1 MVTTPVIF
9 LPGSL
14 CDERVFAD
22 QLREIDQ
29 PCEVADLTLDDSI
42 AAMAIR
48 VLRAAPPR
56 FALVGLSMGGIVA
69 SEIARLASERVLA
82 MALLDTNLGVADD
95 LQLRTRRRWASDVR
109 SGRFAQVVEEL
120 VPALTISPEAHGPLI
135 VEMATAVGPAGFL
148 RQNEALLHR
157 RDQLSIVSRFQG
169 PILIA
174 CGSHDRLCSPRV
186 HADLAGRFAHARLL
200 VVEQAGH
207 LSSIDQPVAL
217 TRGLTDWLDDLN
229 RNQTKRRRIHES
241 ANA

>member
-69 SEIARLASERVLA
+69 SEIARVAPERVLA
-82 MALLDTNLGVADD
+82 M
-95 LQLRTRRRWASDVR
+95 QLRTRRHWASDVR

-157 RDQLSIVSRFQG
+157 RDQQSIASRFQG
-169 PILIA
+169 PTLIA
-174 CGSHDRLCSPRV
+174 CGSHDRLCSPRA
-186 HADLAGRFAHARLL
+186 HADLAARFAHARLL

-207 LSSIDQPVAL
+207 LSSIDQPEAL
-217 TRGLTDWLDDLN
+217 TSGLTDWLDDLN
-229 RNQTKRRRIHES
+229 KNQTKRRTTHES

>member
-148 RQNEALLHR
+148 RQNEALIHR
-157 RDQLSIVSRFQG
+157 RDQLSVISRFQG

-186 HADLAGRFAHARLL
+186 HADLAARFAHARLL

-217 TRGLTDWLDDLN
+217 TSGLTDWLDDLN
-229 RNQTKRRRIHES
+229 RNQTKRRTTHES

>member
-157 RDQLSIVSRFQG
+157 RDQLSSVSRFQG

-186 HADLAGRFAHARLL
+186 HADLAARFAHARLL

-229 RNQTKRRRIHES
+229 RNQTKRRRTHES

>member
-157 RDQLSIVSRFQG
+157 RDQLSSVSRFQG

-174 CGSHDRLCSPRV
+174 CGSDDRLCSPRV
-186 HADLAGRFAHARLL
+186 HADLAARFAHARLL

-229 RNQTKRRRIHES
+229 RNQTKRRTTHE
-241 ANA
+241 

>member
-174 CGSHDRLCSPRV
+174 CGSDDRLCSPRV

-207 LSSIDQPVAL
+207 LSSIDQPEAL
-217 TRGLTDWLDDLN
+217 TSGLTDWLDDLN
-229 RNQTKRRRIHES
+229 RNQTKRRTTHES

>member
-69 SEIARLASERVLA
+69 SEIARVAPERVLA

-169 PILIA
+169 PTLIA
-174 CGSHDRLCSPRV
+174 CGSDDRLCSPRV
-186 HADLAGRFAHARLL
+186 HADLAARFAHARLL

-217 TRGLTDWLDDLN
+217 TSGLTDWLDDLN
-229 RNQTKRRRIHES
+229 RNQTKRRTTHES

>member
-48 VLRAAPPR
+48 VLLAAPPR

-69 SEIARLASERVLA
+69 SEIARVAPERVLA
-82 MALLDTNLGVADD
+82 MALLDTNLGVADE

-157 RDQLSIVSRFQG
+157 RDQQSIVSRFQG
-169 PILIA
+169 PTLIA

-186 HADLAGRFAHARLL
+186 HADLAACFAHARLL

-207 LSSIDQPVAL
+207 LSSIDQPEAL
-217 TRGLTDWLDDLN
+217 TSGLTDWLDDLN
-229 RNQTKRRRIHES
+229 RNQTQRRTTHES

>member
-148 RQNEALLHR
+148 RQNEALIHR
-157 RDQLSIVSRFQG
+157 RDQLSVISRFQG

-174 CGSHDRLCSPRV
+174 CGSDDRLCSPRV

-207 LSSIDQPVAL
+207 LSSIDQPEAL
-217 TRGLTDWLDDLN
+217 TSGLMDWLDDLN
-229 RNQTKRRRIHES
+229 RNQTKRRTTHES

>member
-157 RDQLSIVSRFQG
+157 RDQLSSVSRFQG

-174 CGSHDRLCSPRV
+174 CGSDDRLCSPRV
-186 HADLAGRFAHARLL
+186 HADLAACFAHARLL

-207 LSSIDQPVAL
+207 LSSIDQPEAL
-217 TRGLTDWLDDLN
+217 TSGLTDWLDDLN
-229 RNQTKRRRIHES
+229 RNQTKRRTTHES

>member
-48 VLRAAPPR
+48 VLLAAPPR

-69 SEIARLASERVLA
+69 SEIARVAPERVLA

-186 HADLAGRFAHARLL
+186 HADLAARFAHARLL

-229 RNQTKRRRIHES
+229 RNQTKRRRTHES

>member
-14 CDERVFAD
+14 CDERVLAD

-69 SEIARLASERVLA
+69 SEIARLAPERVLA

-186 HADLAGRFAHARLL
+186 HADLAARFAHARLL

-217 TRGLTDWLDDLN
+217 TSGLTDWLDDLN
-229 RNQTKRRRIHES
+229 RNQTKRRTTHES

>member
-174 CGSHDRLCSPRV
+174 CGSDDRLCSPRV
-186 HADLAGRFAHARLL
+186 HADLAARFAHARLL

-229 RNQTKRRRIHES
+229 RNQTKRRRTHES

>member
-174 CGSHDRLCSPRV
+174 CGSDDRLCSPRV
-186 HADLAGRFAHARLL
+186 HTDLAARFAHARLL

-207 LSSIDQPVAL
+207 LSSIDQPEAL
-217 TRGLTDWLDDLN
+217 TSGLTDWLDDLN
-229 RNQTKRRRIHES
+229 RNQTKRRTTHES

>member
-69 SEIARLASERVLA
+69 SEIARLAPERVLA

-174 CGSHDRLCSPRV
+174 CGSDDRLCSPRV
-186 HADLAGRFAHARLL
+186 HADLAARFAHARLL

-217 TRGLTDWLDDLN
+217 TSGLTDWLDDLN
-229 RNQTKRRRIHES
+229 RNQTKRRTTHES

>member
-69 SEIARLASERVLA
+69 SEIARVAPERVLA

-135 VEMATAVGPAGFL
+135 VEMATPVGPAGFL
-148 RQNEALLHR
+148 RQNEALIHR
-157 RDQLSIVSRFQG
+157 RDQLSVISRFQG

-186 HADLAGRFAHARLL
+186 HADLAARFAHARLL

-217 TRGLTDWLDDLN
+217 TSGLTDWLDDLN
-229 RNQTKRRRIHES
+229 RNQTKRRTTHES

>member
-48 VLRAAPPR
+48 VLLAAPPR

-157 RDQLSIVSRFQG
+157 RDQQSIVSRFQG
-169 PILIA
+169 PTLIA

-186 HADLAGRFAHARLL
+186 HADLAACFAHARLL

-207 LSSIDQPVAL
+207 LSSIDQPEAL
-217 TRGLTDWLDDLN
+217 TSGLTDWLDDLN
-229 RNQTKRRRIHES
+229 KNQTQRRTTHES

>member
-69 SEIARLASERVLA
+69 SEIARVAPERVLA

-186 HADLAGRFAHARLL
+186 HADLAARFAHARLL

-217 TRGLTDWLDDLN
+217 TSGLTDWLDDLN
-229 RNQTKRRRIHES
+229 RNQTKRRTTHES

>member
-1 MVTTPVIF
+1 
-9 LPGSL
+9 
-14 CDERVFAD
+14 
-22 QLREIDQ
+22 
-29 PCEVADLTLDDSI
+29 
-42 AAMAIR
+42 
-48 VLRAAPPR
+48 
-56 FALVGLSMGGIVA
+56 
-69 SEIARLASERVLA
+69 
-82 MALLDTNLGVADD
+82 
-95 LQLRTRRRWASDVR
+95 
-109 SGRFAQVVEEL
+109 

-174 CGSHDRLCSPRV
+174 CGSDDRLCSPRV
-186 HADLAGRFAHARLL
+186 HADLAARFAHARLL

-217 TRGLTDWLDDLN
+217 TSGLMDWLDDLN
-229 RNQTKRRRIHES
+229 RNQTKRRRTHES

>member
-69 SEIARLASERVLA
+69 SEIARLAPERVLA

-174 CGSHDRLCSPRV
+174 CGSDDRLCSPRV
-186 HADLAGRFAHARLL
+186 HADLAARFAHARLL

-229 RNQTKRRRIHES
+229 RNQTKRRRTHES

>member
-69 SEIARLASERVLA
+69 SEIARLAPERVLA

-186 HADLAGRFAHARLL
+186 HADLAARFAHARLL

-217 TRGLTDWLDDLN
+217 TSGLTDWLDDLN
-229 RNQTKRRRIHES
+229 RNQTKRRRTHES

>member
-157 RDQLSIVSRFQG
+157 RDQQSIVSRFQG

-186 HADLAGRFAHARLL
+186 HADLAARFAHARLL

-229 RNQTKRRRIHES
+229 RNQTKRRRTHES

>member
-69 SEIARLASERVLA
+69 SEIARVAPERVLA

-157 RDQLSIVSRFQG
+157 RDQLSSVSRFQG

-174 CGSHDRLCSPRV
+174 CGSDDRLCSPRV
-186 HADLAGRFAHARLL
+186 HADLAARFAHARLL

-229 RNQTKRRRIHES
+229 RNQTKRRRTHES

>member
-69 SEIARLASERVLA
+69 SEIARLAPERVLA

-174 CGSHDRLCSPRV
+174 CGSDDRLCSPRV
-186 HADLAGRFAHARLL
+186 HADLAARFAHARLL

-207 LSSIDQPVAL
+207 LSSIDQPEAL
-217 TRGLTDWLDDLN
+217 TSGLTDWLDDLN
-229 RNQTKRRRIHES
+229 RNQTKRRTTHES

>member
-157 RDQLSIVSRFQG
+157 RDQLSTASRFQG

-186 HADLAGRFAHARLL
+186 HADLAACFAHARLL

-207 LSSIDQPVAL
+207 LSSIDQPEAL
-217 TRGLTDWLDDLN
+217 TSGLTDWLDDLN
-229 RNQTKRRRIHES
+229 RNQTKRRTTHES

>member
-48 VLRAAPPR
+48 VLLAAPPR

-69 SEIARLASERVLA
+69 SEIARVAPERVLA
-82 MALLDTNLGVADD
+82 MALLDTNLGVADE

-157 RDQLSIVSRFQG
+157 RDQQSSVSRFQG

-174 CGSHDRLCSPRV
+174 CGSDDRLCSPRV
-186 HADLAGRFAHARLL
+186 HADLAARFAHARLL

-207 LSSIDQPVAL
+207 LSSIDQPEAL
-217 TRGLTDWLDDLN
+217 TSGLTDWLDDLN
-229 RNQTKRRRIHES
+229 RNQTKRRTTHES